1 MRSLL
6 SHSALLAPLFP
17 LAYAGDL
24 VSVLAYLI
32 LVQALASLLSSY
44 VWGALSDKRALLCM
58 QLGAVL
64 ALLASL
70 GLLCLLVFYP
80 SFLHN
85 ITWVLSLFFILSI
98 GHSGVRTGRKVY
110 SLDIASGHERTEFV
124 ALSNSV
130 VGSFILLTGFL
141 YSLLMVFD
149 INLAL
154 SFMTVGLV
162 AGLVTSQFVKKEK

>member
-98 GHSGVRTGRKVY
+98 GHSGVRTGRKV
-110 SLDIASGHERTEFV
+110 DIASGHERTEFV